1 MKNLFG
7 LTTLI
12 ALFTGSFTP
21 EIKDLHFL
29 AGTWKVQNKENY
41 ETWILK
47 EKELLEGNSY
57 KIRNGNKQI
66 DEYLSIKVSG
76 DKIIYT
82 AKVMN
87 QNNAQPV
94 TFELNKM
101 VKDKFS
107 FENPTHDF
115 PKKIQYT
122 KRNDTTLFVAVL
134 GQDEKGFSYT
144 MIKQK

>member
-12 ALFTGSFTP
+12 ALFTSSFTP

-41 ETWILK
+41 ETWTLK

-66 DEYLSIKVSG
+66 DEYLSIKASG

-87 QNNAQPV
+87 QNKISITETLSVTGSNA
-94 TFELNKM
+94 T
-101 VKDKFS
+101 
-107 FENPTHDF
+107 
-115 PKKIQYT
+115 
-122 KRNDTTLFVAVL
+122 
-134 GQDEKGFSYT
+134 
-144 MIKQK
+144 IKNRKHK